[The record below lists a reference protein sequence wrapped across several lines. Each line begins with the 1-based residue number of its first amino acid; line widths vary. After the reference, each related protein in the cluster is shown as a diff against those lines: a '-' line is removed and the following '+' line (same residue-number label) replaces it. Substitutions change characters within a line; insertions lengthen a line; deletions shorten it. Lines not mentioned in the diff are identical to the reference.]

1 MHNDKTAVIVED
13 DFLIADDLR
22 MMCEEAGVTVM
33 DVLGKAKGAVERIVG
48 LAPTYLLIDVRLG
61 RHGDGI
67 AVADAVHSE
76 HPSTKLVFVTASS
89 EPPTLDR
96 INAEEPH
103 RVLIKPISGADLR
116 EALGA

>member
-1 MHNDKTAVIVED
+1 MSDGTTVVIVED
-13 DFLIADDLR
+13 DALIATDLR
-22 MMCEEAGVTVM
+22 MLCEEAGATVM
-33 DVLGKAKGAVERIVG
+33 DVLGKAKGAAERIVG
-48 LAPTYLLIDVRLG
+48 LDPTHLLIDVRLG

-67 AVADAVHSE
+67 DVADAVHSE
-76 HPSTKLVFVTASS
+76 RPLTKLVFVTASS

-96 INAEEPH
+96 IAAEAPH

>member
-1 MHNDKTAVIVED
+1 MDDKTVVILED

-22 MMCEEAGVTVM
+22 MMCEEAGAIVM
-33 DVLGKAKGAVERIVG
+33 DVLSKAPGAAARIVG
-48 LAPTYLLIDVRLG
+48 LGPSHVLIDVRLG
-61 RHGDGI
+61 RGGDGI

-76 HPSTKLVFVTASS
+76 RPSTKLVFVTASS

-96 INAEEPH
+96 INAEKPH